1 MCVHLGIKTCVDLC
15 TELIDCLAL
24 SSLRVPLCF
33 PYPLDFLFISLA
45 RKRWFLLEF
54 QPPKVAHSLHQ
65 WNCLRGKEIREKIL
79 EKKKK
84 KGRNFCA
91 IHSLGHK
98 GHFSGFSGQKARFF
112 LAYFILIWP
121 RLPSFSSL
129 SGIILRAGIKRK
141 QNETGIF
148 ITPSGLLG
156 LFIFW
161 SERLGCSQTQTAY

>member
-1 MCVHLGIKTCVDLC
+1 MYVHLGIKTCVDLC
-15 TELIDCLAL
+15 TELIDCLAF

-79 EKKKK
+79 GGKK

-91 IHSLGHK
+91 IHSQGHK
-98 GHFSGFSGQKARFF
+98 GHFSWFPWPESQIF
-112 LAYFILIWP
+112 LRIFILIWP

-129 SGIILRAGIKRK
+129 SGIILRAGIKKK